1 MSEPAHRNR
10 NLSHFHLKDSAK
22 PTEYT
27 SRTKNLSALPS
38 PKRPDDVVGHSNR
51 LKKELQEAIET
62 SRRLASEAGIGAA
75 PVAGGNYLTVSGRDG
90 FAPEIEKLESAGLI
104 VVAFPDVQ
112 ENISDGA
119 GSENGPTPGEGLV
132 TVFIPDGKLEGVRKR
147 LKEYAA
153 SPEKPKNE
161 RLVNRIGRFRRA
173 TLRMLWTDSPSLFPD
188 SQETI
193 WWEVWLRDTRS
204 GSVVEHFQTLA
215 RRDKL
220 DMGREVLS
228 FPERFVLLVRA
239 TPEQLEL
246 LMLECGELAELRR
259 ASTNPQVFCDL
270 PNVDQGE
277 YARDLAARL
286 EAAEPTAPAVCILDT
301 GVNQGHPLLTDSLSP
316 GDVHTAD
323 IAWGTADHYGHGTQM
338 AGLALFG
345 GELPRLLESSVRVTL
360 RHRLESAKILPPRG
374 QTQPEL
380 YGAKTSNAVNEIE
393 GHAPH
398 RQVRTFSM
406 AVTNDELHLPGE
418 PTSWS
423 AAVDALAAGRI
434 INPDGPAL
442 KYDSESGATPRR
454 LFLISTGNIDIPKIE
469 HLDESRKSPV
479 LDPAHAWNALTVGA
493 YTDKCEADLGSA
505 FAPGSTVVAKRGSL
519 SPYSRTSVHEGFS
532 GWPIKP
538 EILMEGGN
546 KVIEPGASAG
556 LSTEHLELL
565 TTSGNFNTTHFTTTK
580 MTSAAVS
587 QAAHM
592 AARIQAHHLNWW
604 PETIRALLVHS
615 ARWTSEMEKQLPGRC
630 TKGEADRFVRT
641 FGFGVPDL
649 DRALRSAKD
658 ALTLVLEDEILP
670 YRESSY
676 GDMNFYSLPWPKNE
690 LERLSGNTVKLRVTL
705 SYFIDPY
712 PVRKEKERQA
722 RYASAHLRF
731 DLNRAL
737 EEPRAFL
744 LRINGKEKDQKRD
757 KAPKDQGDWL
767 LGPEKRHVGSLHHDI
782 WTGNAGELAKKN
794 TLAVTPVAGW
804 MKDAPKKREG
814 RDKLRYAL
822 VVSIETTDVE
832 ADLWAEVEQQIK
844 VPVGVTVARSSGER
858 QQASVVR
865 EVH

>member
-10 NLSHFHLKDSAK
+10 NLTHFHLKNSAR
-22 PTEYT
+22 PTAYT
-27 SRTKNLSALPS
+27 PRSRNLSDLPS
-38 PKRPDDVVGHSNR
+38 PKRPDDVVGHSSR
-51 LKKELQEAIET
+51 LQRELDEAIET
-62 SRRLASEAGIGAA
+62 SRRLAVEAGIGAA
-75 PVAGGNYLTVSGRDG
+75 PVSGGSYLTVSGRDG
-90 FAPEIEKLESAGLI
+90 FAPEIKKLESAGLT
-104 VVAFPDVQ
+104 VVAFPDAPG
-112 ENISDGA
+112 IDSDAPGSGA
-119 GSENGPTPGEGLV
+119 EPTPSEDLV
-132 TVFIPDGKLEGVRKR
+132 TVFIPDGKLAGIFKR
-147 LKEYAA
+147 LNDYAA

-161 RLVNRIGRFRRA
+161 ALVNRIGRFRRA

-188 SQETI
+188 SQEKI
-193 WWEVWLRDTRS
+193 WWEVWLRGTRS
-204 GSVVEHFQTLA
+204 GSVIEHFQTLA
-215 RRDKL
+215 RRHQL
-220 DMGREVLS
+220 AVGSEFLA
-228 FPERFVLLVRA
+228 FPERIVLLARA

-259 ASTNPQVFCDL
+259 ARINPQVFCDL
-270 PNVDQGE
+270 PNVEQGE

-286 EAAEPTAPAVCILDT
+286 QSAGPTAPAVCILDT
-301 GVNQGHPLLTDSLSP
+301 GVNRGHPLLTDSLSS

-323 IAWGTADHYGHGTQM
+323 SNWGTADHHGHGTQM

-345 GELPRLLESSVRVTL
+345 GELPRLLASSVRVTL
-360 RHRLESAKILPPRG
+360 RHRLESAKILPPSG
-374 QTQPEL
+374 QTKPEL
-380 YGAKTSNAVNEIE
+380 YGAKTGNAVNEVE
-393 GHAPH
+393 AHAPH

-406 AVTNDELHLPGE
+406 AVTNDEPDLPGE

-442 KYDSESGATPRR
+442 RYDSESGATPRR
-454 LFLISTGNIDIPKIE
+454 LFLISTGNIDTPETE
-469 HLDESRKSPV
+469 HLDVSRESPV

-493 YTDKCEADLGSA
+493 YTDKCEADLGTS
-505 FAPGSTVVAKRGSL
+505 FAPGSAVVAKRGSL

-546 KVIEPGASAG
+546 KVITPGSRSG

-565 TTSGNFNTTHFTTTK
+565 TTSWDFNRTHFTPAK

-592 AARIQAHHLNWW
+592 AARIQAHNPNWW

-615 ARWTSEMEKQLPGRC
+615 ARWTSEMEKHLPGRR
-630 TKGEADRFVRT
+630 TKGDADRFVRT

-676 GDMNFYSLPWPKNE
+676 GDMNVYSLPWPKNE
-690 LERLSGNTVKLRVTL
+690 LERLGGNTVKLRVTL

-757 KAPKDQGDWL
+757 EAPKEQGDWL

-782 WTGNAGELAKKN
+782 WTGPAGQLAKKN

-822 VVSIETTDVE
+822 IVSIETTDVE

-844 VPVGVTVARSSGER
+844 VPVVVTVDRSSGKR
-858 QQASVVR
+858 
-865 EVH
+865 